1 MKFCL
6 GSIDFKQGILNSEDI
21 RFFYYEVAQWS
32 ELSSLIEYTNTELL
46 NIANELDIKLTYI
59 NLQDFCDTTI
69 SENEIK
75 FTLRNKNESY
85 QSALLRHLRN
95 SFAHYRITYKNLDFY
110 IEDKKYIKS
119 NRYTCIGLINPNRL
133 RNLICNF
140 HEYDEKTRQTNRC

>member
-46 NIANELDIKLTYI
+46 NIANVLDIKLTYI
-59 NLQDFCDTTI
+59 NLQDFCDTTL

-85 QSALLRHLRN
+85 QSALLRHFRN
-95 SFAHYRITYKNLDFY
+95 SFAHYRITYKGLDFY
-110 IEDKKYIKS
+110 IEDKKY
-119 NRYTCIGLINPNRL
+119 REL
-133 RNLICNF
+133 
-140 HEYDEKTRQTNRC
+140 